1 MFVCGILLG
10 CFVAYGIGAN
20 DAANSFATTVGSK
33 ALTLPQTVIAASIFE
48 FLGAV
53 LGGAGVTDTIRSKIA
68 DLDAYEYTPDLL
80 MYGMLCVL
88 LSTGIWLLLAT
99 YLELPVSTT
108 HSVVGSI
115 VGMSCVA
122 AGFDSV
128 VWSEETDDF
137 PFLTGISFIVLGWV
151 FSPILAAIA
160 CSILFLLTRHLVL
173 RRKNSYKLALLAFP
187 IYAFIALWISTY
199 AVLKKGLPKL
209 DSDIRDNDGTCAWIS
224 AIVGAV
230 GALLAITVGQWWIRS
245 RVRKEEE
252 AATAAAIDAEKGVD
266 PSTVATPGNRTPKLL
281 QDFRKSRVWKG
292 ITAGVDHDVFDCV
305 ESDAKVKDIHEHCE
319 NFDPKTE
326 LCYKHL
332 QVFSACF
339 NMFAHGSNDVANA
352 IGPLAAIYSIWDTT
366 SVSSKA
372 SVPTW
377 ILVIGAVGMVVGIA
391 TLGYKIMRVLGV
403 KMTKLSNSRGLCIEL
418 SAAIVVIL
426 ASRYGL
432 PTSTTQTVTGS
443 ITAIGIIEGAR
454 GFNWKLL
461 AKVFLGWVATLVITA
476 LTAAAFTAQGIYA
489 PNRGFSNERSAFVQD
504 FNATN
509 TEWAFYLG
517 NSTNPDAA
525 AFGASL
531 YTDTT
536 SQFQAPALDW
546 QNPAITLNDTL
557 SFVNTTFAAPL
568 IYPS

>member
-1 MFVCGILLG
+1 M
-10 CFVAYGIGAN
+10 AYGIGAN
-20 DAANSFATTVGSK
+20 DAANSFCTTVGSK
-33 ALTLPQTVIAASIFE
+33 ALTLPQTVLAASIFE

-68 DLDAYEYTPDLL
+68 DLNAYKYTPELL

-88 LSTGIWLLLAT
+88 LATGIWLLVAT
-99 YLELPVSTT
+99 YWELPVSTT

-128 VWSEETDDF
+128 VWSKSQTSF
-137 PFLTGISFIVLGWV
+137 PYLSGISFVVLGWV
-151 FSPILAAIA
+151 FSPLIAAVFA
-160 CSILFLLTRHLVL
+160 AILFLLTRHLVL
-173 RRKNSYKLALLAFP
+173 RRQNSFQKALIAFP
-187 IYAFIALWISTY
+187 FYAFVALWISTY

-209 DSDIRDNDGTCAWIS
+209 DKNIRNNNGTCAWIS

-230 GALLAITVGQWWIRS
+230 AFVMAATVGQFWIRY
-245 RVRKEEE
+245 RVRKDEE
-252 AATAAAIDAEKGVD
+252 AIAAKEANAEKDVEAEGAKN
-266 PSTVATPGNRTPKLL
+266 TKTPKFL
-281 QDFRKSRVWKG
+281 QDVRKSKVWKG
-292 ITAGVDHDVFDCV
+292 ITYGMEQNIHDVV
-305 ESDAKVKDIHEHCE
+305 ETDQKIHDIHAHCE

-352 IGPLAAIYSIWDTT
+352 IGPLAAIYGIWDTS

-372 SVPTW
+372 PVPIW
-377 ILVIGAVGMVVGIA
+377 ILVIGAVGMVAGIA

-426 ASRYGL
+426 ASTYGL
-432 PTSTTQTVTGS
+432 PTSTTQTITGA
-443 ITAIGIIEGAR
+443 ITAVGIIEGVK
-454 GFNWKLL
+454 GFNWMLL
-461 AKVFLGWVATLVITA
+461 VKMFGGWVATLVVTA
-476 LTAAAFTAQGIYA
+476 LTAAAFTAQGIFA
-489 PNRGFSNERSAFVQD
+489 PNREFSNQRSAFVQS
-504 FNATN
+504 FNKTN

-517 NSTNPDAA
+517 NSSNPEAA
-525 AFGASL
+525 AFGANL
-531 YTDTT
+531 YTNTT
-536 SQFQAPALDW
+536 AKFKAPGLDW
-546 QNPAITLNDTL
+546 QEPAYTLDDTLN
-557 SFVNTTFAAPL
+557 FVNSTFAAPL
-568 IYPS
+568 IYPPVL